1 MGGKFNTTC
10 VVIGKFDQKF
20 DGIGYHWDQ
29 NRIAAQF
36 AVIANSA
43 SVIVNFRSRSDRDQ

>member
-1 MGGKFNTTC
+1 MGGKFDKTY
-10 VVIGKFDQKF
+10 VVIGKSDKKF
-20 DGIGYHWDQ
+20 DGIGYHRDQ

-43 SVIVNFRSRSDRDQ
+43 FNVNFRNRSDRDQ